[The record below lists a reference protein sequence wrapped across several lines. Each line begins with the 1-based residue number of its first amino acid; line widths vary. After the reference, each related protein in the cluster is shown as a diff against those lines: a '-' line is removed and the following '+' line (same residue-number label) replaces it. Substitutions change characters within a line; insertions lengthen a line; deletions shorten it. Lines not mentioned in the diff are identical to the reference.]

1 MSRSSAVNKPAEFKR
16 NYPALLLEKEEL
28 LQKVTNIITSHFN
41 TELTSRQAQIDT
53 IQERIVK
60 VRKTM
65 HLLRYVLV
73 KSYYNN
79 KNCLLNNVEESSS
92 RDIPLIDPQSRIHP
106 AVKRLIGKN
115 ASFNFSSS
123 RRSKPIIKNEI
134 CSENETNDE
143 VNSRVPSAAAAAVV
157 VNGESSSSCDSV
169 RNRRK
174 RKYRLVVGNIS
185 KYMPAKNREDNST
198 HKWMIYVRGSKEA
211 PNVSHFIKKVVFY
224 LHPSYR
230 PCDVIELE

>member
-1 MSRSSAVNKPAEFKR
+1 MIE
-16 NYPALLLEKEEL
+16 
-28 LQKVTNIITSHFN
+28 KVTKIITNHFN
-41 TELTSRQAQIDT
+41 TELTSRQSQIET

-79 KNCLLNNVEESSS
+79 KNCILNVEEPCSSNDLPVS
-92 RDIPLIDPQSRIHP
+92 IDSQSRIHP

-115 ASFNFSSS
+115 ASFNFSNTAN
-123 RRSKPIIKNEI
+123 RRTKQQEKLIKNEVI
-134 CSENETNDE
+134 TECEIKKETE
-143 VNSRVPSAAAAAVV
+143 SSTASRCDRIEIDTKPV
-157 VNGESSSSCDSV
+157 VNGEIGSSCDSV

-174 RKYRLVVGNIS
+174 TKYRVVVGNIS
-185 KYMPAKNREDNST
+185 KYMPAKNKEDNST
-198 HKWMIYVRGSKEA
+198 HKWMMYVRGSKEA

>member
-1 MSRSSAVNKPAEFKR
+1 MQHLKELSTS
-16 NYPALLLEKEEL
+16 EKKDM
-28 LQKVTNIITSHFN
+28 LQKVTHIINNHFN
-41 TELTSRQAQIDT
+41 TELSSRQSQIET

-79 KNCLLNNVEESSS
+79 KNCVLNATGEPSYSGEA
-92 RDIPLIDPQSRIHP
+92 PEIDLQSRLHP
-106 AVKRLIGKN
+106 AVKKLIGKN
-115 ASFNFSSS
+115 ASYPFSSIGT
-123 RRSKPIIKNEI
+123 RRSKHSQEKKIKNETFSECSAKDMESTEEINI
-134 CSENETNDE
+134 CERVE
-143 VNSRVPSAAAAAVV
+143 VDTKSVA
-157 VNGESSSSCDSV
+157 NGESSGCDTI
-169 RNRRK
+169 RNRK
-174 RKYRLVVGNIS
+174 KTKYRVVVGNIS
-185 KYMPAKNREDNST
+185 KYMPAKNKEDNST
-198 HKWMIYVRGSKEA
+198 HKWMVYVRGSKEA